1 LGGCPQGHLLPNL
14 GPLRGRSSAELDGAH
29 FHCTRLSS
37 VRFRERVTVLMNDL
51 QQGFGSL
58 HYAYLT
64 IPDDLGRLCH
74 FALRAA
80 FPLSL
85 VGRDSW

>member
-1 LGGCPQGHLLPNL
+1 
-14 GPLRGRSSAELDGAH
+14 
-29 FHCTRLSS
+29 
-37 VRFRERVTVLMNDL
+37 MNDL

-64 IPDDLGRLCH
+64 IPDDLRRLCH

-85 VGRDSW
+85 VDRYSHDYYWHSVTLGLSPLRQSRIPLALDVSSVT